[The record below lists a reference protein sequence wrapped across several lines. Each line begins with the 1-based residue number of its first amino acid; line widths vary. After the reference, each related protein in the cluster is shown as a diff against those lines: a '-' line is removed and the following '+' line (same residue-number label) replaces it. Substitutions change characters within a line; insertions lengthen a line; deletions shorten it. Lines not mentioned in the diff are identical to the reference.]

1 MIDKINDIIKG
12 LESIGIPMMAKVFD
26 EASLQVQSID
36 LNQLQLYDK
45 GINADNET
53 LGGYSFRTLEYKT
66 RIAGG
71 LGNDTRTDHVTLKDT
86 GDFYRSMKFEKDDDA
101 FWITGDADKGG
112 HDLTRMYGQIL
123 GLTTDSLEEL
133 YDEYFERYQE
143 KVYNTLT

>member
-1 MIDKINDIIKG
+1 MIDKINDILKG
-12 LESIGIPMMAKVFD
+12 LQSIGIPMMAKVFD

-45 GINADNET
+45 GINADGET
-53 LGGYSFRTLEYKT
+53 LGEYSFRTLEYKT

-112 HDLTRMYGQIL
+112 HDLTRMYGNIL
-123 GLTTDSLEEL
+123 GLTIESLYEL
-133 YDEYFERYQE
+133 HDEILERYQE
-143 KVYNTLT
+143 KIYNSIT

>member
-1 MIDKINDIIKG
+1 
-12 LESIGIPMMAKVFD
+12 MMAKVFD

-86 GDFYRSMKFEKDDDA
+86 GDFYRSMKFEKDDEQ

-123 GLTTDSLEEL
+123 GLTNESLEEL

-143 KVYNTLT
+143 KVYDTLT